1 MTRKPSHRI
10 LYLSEASR
18 VAPRISAVLLDWDDT
33 LVDPSAFV
41 AEYYKIAF
49 DRMKQLGYEIPPTF
63 TPADKQGLSPQEY
76 FERLWGERGAEIAM
90 SFSDEIYNSLDYRP
104 TVKPGAK
111 ETLQLLHDKHIPV
124 AIVSNLPDRIL
135 QPRVKELF
143 GDEFPDL
150 IAFGSHNHLPRKP
163 DPYPFRE
170 ALAALHVPA
179 SKTVYH
185 VGDHMVTDVLGAIA
199 TGITPILYERGNSE
213 VPALAQRLKI
223 PYSEP
228 IRHLLCAKT
237 HADLRNLFDTIL
249 KDRTPDQSPH

>member
-1 MTRKPSHRI
+1 
-10 LYLSEASR
+10 
-18 VAPRISAVLLDWDDT
+18 
-33 LVDPSAFV
+33 
-41 AEYYKIAF
+41 
-49 DRMKQLGYEIPPTF
+49 
-63 TPADKQGLSPQEY
+63 
-76 FERLWGERGAEIAM
+76 M

-104 TVKPGAK
+104 TVKPGAR

-135 QPRVKELF
+135 QPRLKELF
-143 GDEFPDL
+143 GNEFPDL
-150 IAFGSHNHLPRKP
+150 IAFGSHEHLPHKP
-163 DPYPFRE
+163 DTHVFRE

-185 VGDHMVTDVLGAIA
+185 VGDHLGTDVLGAIA
-199 TGITPILYERGNSE
+199 TGITPILFEKSKSE

-237 HADLRNLFDTIL
+237 HTDLRDLFHNIL
-249 KDRTPDQSPH
+249 QDKDITPDQGSR